1 MSAQEQPLV
10 TIGIPTY
17 NRPQGLRRALESIIK
32 QTYQNLEIIVSD
44 NCSAETETE
53 TETETEMIAREF
65 MEQDERIQ
73 YVRQE
78 ENIGLFYNKKF
89 LFEVSH
95 GEYFT
100 WLCDDDERSPEYIEV
115 CVEEFGKPN
124 VSPKLL
130 LVNSFSELKDP
141 VQEKVLAVDQGCT
154 TVGLPVSQRYQNYI
168 SSIYKEQAAVGDLI
182 YGVIKR
188 EAIRKAM
195 ASQPNLLA
203 WDHIFLA
210 QLALDGEFYTI
221 PQKLM
226 SSAPGGLSNLTGMS
240 EREKRD
246 KMVKSQRIEDF
257 LAIHKPG
264 WVHVICLRGKIWN
277 SVNLS
282 LVEKLQLIVWSDWYY
297 LKFYSLRKIQKLID

>member
-1 MSAQEQPLV
+1 MTVKDQPLV
-10 TIGIPTY
+10 SIGIPTY

-44 NCSAETETE
+44 NCSVEEETAKETEAG
-53 TETETEMIAREF
+53 MIVREF
-65 MEQDERIQ
+65 MAKDERIQ
-73 YVRQE
+73 YFRQE

-115 CVEEFGKPN
+115 CLEEFHKPD
-124 VSPKLL
+124 VSSKLL
-130 LVNSFSELKDP
+130 LVNTFSELTDP
-141 VQEKVLAVDQGCT
+141 VQGKVLAVDQGCT
-154 TVGLPVSQRYQNYI
+154 TVNLPVSQRYQKYI
-168 SSIYKEQAAVGDLI
+168 SSIYQEQAAVGDLI

-188 EAIRKAM
+188 EALKKAM
-195 ASQPNLLA
+195 AAQPNFLS

-221 PQKLM
+221 PKKLM
-226 SSAPGGLSNLTGMS
+226 RSAPGGISNLKGMS
-240 EREKRD
+240 AREKRD
-246 KMVKSQRIEDF
+246 KIVKTQRIEDF
-257 LAIHKPG
+257 LAINKPG
-264 WVHVICLRGKIWN
+264 WLQIICLRDKIWS

-282 LVEKLQLIVWSDWYY
+282 LLEKLRIIAWSDWYY
-297 LKFYSLRKIQKLID
+297 FKFYNLRKIQKFLK

>member
-1 MSAQEQPLV
+1 MSLQDQPLV
-10 TIGIPTY
+10 SIGIPTY

-44 NCSAETETE
+44 NCSAEKETE
-53 TETETEMIAREF
+53 AETETEMIVREF
-65 MEQDERIQ
+65 IAKDPRIQ

-89 LFEVSH
+89 LFEASH

-115 CVEEFGKPN
+115 CLEEFCKPN
-124 VSPKLL
+124 VSSQLL
-130 LVNSFSELKDP
+130 LVNSFSELKEP
-141 VQEKVLAVDQGCT
+141 VQGKVLAVDQGCT

-188 EAIRKAM
+188 EALRKAM

-226 SSAPGGLSNLTGMS
+226 RSAPGGLSNLKGMT

-246 KMVKSQRIEDF
+246 KIIKSQRIEDF
-257 LAIHKPG
+257 LAIHKPS
-264 WVHVICLRGKIWN
+264 WIHVICLRGKILN
-277 SVNLS
+277 SANLS
-282 LVEKLQLIVWSDWYY
+282 LVKKLQLIAWSDWYY
-297 LKFYSLRKIQKLID
+297 LKFYSLRKIQKMYR